1 MARLRILSDDDFDK
15 LYKIPKLN
23 NEERQFVFELDEI
36 DKNYLN
42 TINSIPVKINYI
54 LRLIINEEENNSLH
68 SKLNQCPSF
77 SCNFCIFDN
86 RLFPILQLH
95 NSLHIS
101 SINLSTILN
110 IIFDRCKMSI

>member
-54 LRLIINEEENNSLH
+54 LNLFLGIFPAACGVIWRNE
-68 SKLNQCPSF
+68 Q
-77 SCNFCIFDN
+77 IY
-86 RLFPILQLH
+86 
-95 NSLHIS
+95 
-101 SINLSTILN
+101 T
-110 IIFDRCKMSI
+110 

>member
-42 TINSIPVKINYI
+42 TINNIPVKINYI
-54 LRLIINEEENNSLH
+54 LGV
-68 SKLNQCPSF
+68 
-77 SCNFCIFDN
+77 
-86 RLFPILQLH
+86 
-95 NSLHIS
+95 
-101 SINLSTILN
+101 
-110 IIFDRCKMSI
+110 